1 MIDAII
7 QQLTENC
14 PALKSVEGAVDLA
27 GLMESQFAVAFAKRP
42 AAFVMFSGDR
52 PGKNEGGT
60 GPVVQAVSELATVTI
75 CLGDG
80 TTGGKQAATDAIV
93 TARNAVLASLLG
105 FVPEPMSG
113 ELVYG
118 GTQMLAMKPR
128 TIWFQM
134 SFTRLNSVQGG

>member
-1 MIDAII
+1 VIDAII

-14 PALKSVEGAVDLA
+14 SALKSVEGAVDFA
-27 GLMESQFAVAFAKRP
+27 GLMDAQFAVSFEKRP

-60 GPVVQAVSELATVTI
+60 GPVVQAVSELATIAI

-80 TTGGKQAATDAIV
+80 TQRGKQAATDAIV
-93 TARNAVLASLLG
+93 TVRNAVLASLLG
-105 FVPEPMSG
+105 FVPEAMSG
-113 ELVYG
+113 ALVYG
-118 GTQMLAMKPR
+118 GTQMLAVKPR

-134 SFTRLNSVQGG
+134 SFTRLNSVQGS